1 MKAYLKRNRSIPEA
15 AIARMREPSSNHQKQ
30 VMDQRVARTLV
41 SFDDFLIL
49 ATAFAQY
56 VKLNVNRLAKLKKKT
71 AGKLTIFFE
80 FKHKDCVQYNSVG
93 EAKTFKRNISVS
105 KGVSENRMWKEIDL
119 RAKRAEIVSKAR
131 FEIMM
136 QKPDVWDDNSN
147 SSLCITPKNKWRQH
161 SQLAI
166 NTLSA
171 FARQLSNM
179 RTWPKLHSVYKKI
192 HKKITACNVNS

>member
-1 MKAYLKRNRSIPEA
+1 MKKKQQANSQS
-15 AIARMREPSSNHQKQ
+15 SSN
-30 VMDQRVARTLV
+30 VNVRTV
-41 SFDDFLIL
+41 
-49 ATAFAQY
+49 
-56 VKLNVNRLAKLKKKT
+56 
-71 AGKLTIFFE
+71 
-80 FKHKDCVQYNSVG
+80 VQYNSVG

-131 FEIMM
+131 FESMM

-179 RTWPKLHSVYKKI
+179 RTWPRLHPVYRKI
-192 HKKITACNVNS
+192 HKKTCRQTETETDVQTEAGK